1 MCLNFLANTPTQRNW
16 IFHLCP
22 YLRKMLYNSRG
33 IVFKYFKY
41 SESSIIARIFTEEFG
56 VQSYIVKGVR
66 SKRSKTRLAL
76 FQPLTLV
83 DLVAFHKENKSINH
97 LKEISVNYAFQSIP
111 LEMEKRAVLFFID
124 ELLYRSIQEETPNKE
139 LFNWLFDTLTWFD
152 LNTNGTVNFHL
163 VFMLQLSRFL
173 GFYPKKTPGEKQSV
187 FDLQEGQF
195 TNVIPNHP
203 QYISGTLVA
212 KLELLYEST
221 FENSQAFG
229 ISNNDRRKLLDILI
243 TYYQLHL
250 PGFGE
255 MKSLEV
261 LKTILS

>member
-1 MCLNFLANTPTQRNW
+1 
-16 IFHLCP
+16 
-22 YLRKMLYNSRG
+22 MLYNTRG

-41 SESSIIARIFTEEFG
+41 SESSIITKIFTEEFG
-56 VQSYIVKGVR
+56 LQSYIVKGIR
-66 SKRSKTRLAL
+66 SKRSKIRLAL
-76 FQPLTLV
+76 FEPLTLV

-111 LEMEKRAVLFFID
+111 LEMEKRAVLFFIN
-124 ELLYRSIQEETPNKE
+124 ELLYRSIREETPNKE
-139 LFNWLFDTLTWFD
+139 LFNWLCNTLTWFD
-152 LNTNGTVNFHL
+152 MNNTGTVNFHL

-173 GFYPKKTPGEKQSV
+173 GFHPKKIPGKNDTV

-195 TNVIPNHP
+195 TDVIPQYP
-203 QYISGTLVA
+203 QYISGTTVE
-212 KLELLYEST
+212 KLELLYGST
-221 FENSQAFG
+221 FENSQSLD
-229 ISNNDRRKLLDILI
+229 INNNDRRRLVDILI
-243 TYYQLHL
+243 TYYRLHL